1 METKRNKQ
9 WTNFPSLRGEIT
21 VTLKR
26 QAYLNNK
33 RLAVEV
39 VTYEGGAEVSYAIVT
54 KNFSEESVSGPDYAF
69 FDLNNYDYIYVWM
82 MEEGICIP
90 TGRFVDSGF
99 CIYPEVKFD
108 LDMLQDGEY
117 RGATNP
123 S

>member
-1 METKRNKQ
+1 MEIKRNKQ
-9 WTNFPSLRGEIT
+9 WTNFPGLRGEIT

-39 VTYEGGAEVSYAIVT
+39 VAYEGGAEVSYAIVT
-54 KNFSEESVSGPDYAF
+54 KNFSEESVSGPEYAF
-69 FDLNNYDYIYVWM
+69 FDLNNYDYI
-82 MEEGICIP
+82 IP

-108 LDMLQDGEY
+108 LDMLQDGE
-117 RGATNP
+117 
-123 S
+123 

>member
-1 METKRNKQ
+1 M
-9 WTNFPSLRGEIT
+9 
-21 VTLKR
+21 
-26 QAYLNNK
+26 
-33 RLAVEV
+33 
-39 VTYEGGAEVSYAIVT
+39 
-54 KNFSEESVSGPDYAF
+54 SGPEYAF

-82 MEEGICIP
+82 MEEGICMP